1 MKKMLS
7 VLVIAFLF
15 CTICIIGGSFLNER
29 YNGVN
34 ISNENIEILS
44 SENIEI
50 LTKNMAI
57 LIESNQFKYFSY
69 QSGERAICV
78 YEGTYDSELL
88 GSKFAVYKETL
99 MKDIVFVNMVI
110 IEADTY
116 NIYTWNEDCLTY
128 IGVVGKEKLEL
139 NEFAEYDDVP
149 NLLFENIKENE
160 LLDCVIKVLAKNG
173 FSDLKLMY
181 DGDCEFINRKYHVV
195 SSFIDFE
202 DHILREET
210 FYVDMENGNIYEVSE
225 NNDYLRTELWYLGGF

>member
-1 MKKMLS
+1 MKKILS
-7 VLVIAFLF
+7 VLVIVFLF
-15 CTICIIGGSFLNER
+15 CAIWIIGGPFLNER
-29 YNGVN
+29 YNGAN
-34 ISNENIEILS
+34 ISNENIE
-44 SENIEI
+44 
-50 LTKNMAI
+50 I

-78 YEGTYDSELL
+78 YEGAYDSELL

-128 IGVVGKEKLEL
+128 IGDIGKEEFEL

-149 NLLFENIKENE
+149 DLLFENIKVDE

-173 FSDLKLMY
+173 FSDLKL
-181 DGDCEFINRKYHVV
+181 YHKRRN
-195 SSFIDFE
+195 F
-202 DHILREET
+202 LC
-210 FYVDMENGNIYEVSE
+210 
-225 NNDYLRTELWYLGGF
+225 

>member
-1 MKKMLS
+1 MKKILS
-7 VLVIAFLF
+7 VLVIVFLF
-15 CTICIIGGSFLNER
+15 CAIWIIGGPFLNER
-29 YNGVN
+29 YNGAN
-34 ISNENIEILS
+34 ISNENIEMLN
-44 SENIEI
+44 SENIET
-50 LTKNMAI
+50 LTKNMEI

-78 YEGTYDSELL
+78 YEGAYDSELL

-128 IGVVGKEKLEL
+128 IGDIGKEEFEL

-149 NLLFENIKENE
+149 DLLFENIKVDE

-173 FSDLKLMY
+173 FSDLKL
-181 DGDCEFINRKYHVV
+181 YHKRRN
-195 SSFIDFE
+195 F
-202 DHILREET
+202 LC
-210 FYVDMENGNIYEVSE
+210 
-225 NNDYLRTELWYLGGF
+225 